1 LEAKNNIPVTVNSIY
16 ELSYVS
22 LGRPGIFIVSF
33 VQFIMSIGLDMIYF
47 IVFGDAAASIVFS
60 LTGKENFWSSRILYI
75 LILAGLLVIPLL
87 QKELKEIK
95 MVSVVLF
102 LSIGLFLVLMML
114 QLIMDGSALNPD
126 EDRSIYYRVHW
137 NLKLMTAFG
146 IILTAYGFQQNLFP
160 IYQSL
165 AIKTTGETLKATG
178 WGLIMAYFLY
188 VMTGILALYVFGT
201 GISSSVMNNIDIE
214 TTWSSYIIRVSF
226 MIVLACHIPYIFF
239 SGKESMLII
248 IDEIRRKS
256 MSYALDHT
264 LQQAVI
270 N

>member
-1 LEAKNNIPVTVNSIY
+1 
-16 ELSYVS
+16 
-22 LGRPGIFIVSF
+22 
-33 VQFIMSIGLDMIYF
+33 
-47 IVFGDAAASIVFS
+47 
-60 LTGKENFWSSRILYI
+60 
-75 LILAGLLVIPLL
+75 
-87 QKELKEIK
+87 
-95 MVSVVLF
+95 
-102 LSIGLFLVLMML
+102 
-114 QLIMDGSALNPD
+114 
-126 EDRSIYYRVHW
+126 
-137 NLKLMTAFG
+137 
-146 IILTAYGFQQNLFP
+146 
-160 IYQSL
+160 
-165 AIKTTGETLKATG
+165 
-178 WGLIMAYFLY
+178 MAYFLY